1 MKTQLALILIFI
13 LFSNSGFAV
22 KEYYRLSRSVRSMGM
37 GGAFYGLSN
46 DEYALFA
53 NPAGLSLR
61 RNGTEVMVDFKGDIS
76 SNASSGAKDFTNL
89 SDLSIKQ
96 AIDRLDKYKDKPM
109 YGNAGILPYFLTRNL
124 AVGILLA
131 DTKLNFN
138 ISKSSEDITAGG
150 LNNADEVADLTFI
163 SDSGLVVGY
172 AQEVGVPDLHVGAN
186 LKGIYRFGGRKAFS
200 LQEYV
205 NSSQINFD
213 AKDVGGSG
221 IGVDL
226 DLGATYEIKTLP
238 FGAVSRASL
247 VLSNLLGSQFGISKK
262 YAGAPGLVRTLNLGW
277 MTSFPGTD
285 FIDNVHVLFDI
296 SDIPLGGEDD
306 KDLGART
313 SGSFL
318 KKTHL
323 GVEVPMG
330 RVSVRAGLNQGY
342 LSAGLGF
349 NLYALKLEFATYGE
363 DTGDASRQQSRRY
376 TATLALGWD
385 APPPAPITKAVVI
398 EKEAPNPKP
407 APLKEESL
415 EPIIEKKEKTDP
427 KKKTN

>member
-1 MKTQLALILIFI
+1 M
-13 LFSNSGFAV
+13 
-22 KEYYRLSRSVRSMGM
+22 
-37 GGAFYGLSN
+37 
-46 DEYALFA
+46 
-53 NPAGLSLR
+53 
-61 RNGTEVMVDFKGDIS
+61 
-76 SNASSGAKDFTNL
+76 
-89 SDLSIKQ
+89 
-96 AIDRLDKYKDKPM
+96 
-109 YGNAGILPYFLTRNL
+109 
-124 AVGILLA
+124 
-131 DTKLNFN
+131 
-138 ISKSSEDITAGG
+138 
-150 LNNADEVADLTFI
+150 
-163 SDSGLVVGY
+163 VGY

-342 LSAGLGF
+342 LSAGMGF
-349 NLYALKLEFATYGE
+349 NLWALKLDFATYAE
-363 DTGDASRQQSRRY
+363 DTGDNSRQPSRRFTV
-376 TATLALGWD
+376 TAALGWG
-385 APPPAPITKAVVI
+385 APPPAPLVKSVVVD
-398 EKEAPNPKP
+398 KDTSKP
-407 APLKEESL
+407 TPEHKKEESL
-415 EPIIEKKEKTDP
+415 EPSAETKKTIEP
-427 KKKTN
+427 SKKTNER